1 MTLRKERYIWLD
13 KMITLA
19 TLSLM
24 AFFYYGT
31 HFLATAVICVLC
43 ALVSEGISL
52 RLMHRKIGPDDLS
65 CTSDALIIAL
75 MMPAA
80 INYLIAAIAVIF
92 ATVVAKNVF
101 GGRNNM
107 IFSPAAAAYIF
118 VLTSWGREMLTY
130 PAPHVHTG
138 LTETADSLVSS
149 ASHVFNMTGKMD
161 YTDFE
166 ILMGN
171 FSGPCG
177 AVSIL
182 LLIVAAIILIFR
194 KDISI
199 GAFAGVISGTAVLA
213 FVTPM
218 IQSRVDSVK
227 YSLVTNMVLFAAVYI
242 VSDIR
247 IAPRKWYFAFFYG
260 LFIGI
265 FSYILVLTTAKENAV
280 MIMSVLFTPLALG
293 IRIIEKKIRNAAEE
307 EEDEESGTEETKE
320 ASV

>member
-1 MTLRKERYIWLD
+1 MAQRTERYIWLD

-31 HFLATAVICVLC
+31 HFLASAVLSVVTAL
-43 ALVSEGISL
+43 AAEFISL
-52 RLMHRKIGPDDLS
+52 RLLHKKLTPDDLS

-75 MMPAA
+75 MMPAS
-80 INYLIAAIAVIF
+80 IDYTILGLAVIF
-92 ATVVAKNVF
+92 GIVIAKNVF
-101 GGRNNM
+101 GGRENM
-107 IFSPAAAAYIF
+107 IFSPAAASYIF
-118 VLTSWGREMLTY
+118 VLTSWGRELLTY
-130 PAPHVHTG
+130 PEPHVHTSITG
-138 LTETADSLVSS
+138 KAETLVNS

-182 LLIVAAIILIFR
+182 LLAIAAVMLCLR
-194 KDISI
+194 KDISA
-199 GAFAGVISGTAVLA
+199 GALVGTLFGTSMFA

-218 IQSRVDSVK
+218 ISNRADSVK
-227 YSLVTNMVLFAAVYI
+227 YSLVTNMVLFAAIYI
-242 VSDIR
+242 ISDIR
-247 IAPRKWYFAFFYG
+247 TAPKKRYFAFFYG

-265 FSYILVLTTAKENAV
+265 FAYIVVLTTGKENAV
-280 MIMSVLFTPLALG
+280 VIISVVFTPAALG
-293 IRIIEKKIRNAAEE
+293 LRMLERKIERAESE
-307 EEDEESGTEETKE
+307 QLSSEKE
-320 ASV
+320 AKV

>member
-1 MTLRKERYIWLD
+1 MRKERYIWLD

-19 TLSLM
+19 TLALM

-31 HFLATAVICVLC
+31 HFLVTAVICVLT
-43 ALVSEGISL
+43 ALAAEFVSL
-52 RLMHRKIGPDDLS
+52 RLMHKKIDADDLS

-75 MMPAA
+75 MMPAS
-80 INYLIAAIAVIF
+80 INYLIAALAVIF
-92 ATVVAKNVF
+92 GTVVAKNVF
-101 GGRNNM
+101 GGRQNM
-107 IFSPAAAAYIF
+107 VFSPAAAAYIF
-118 VLTSWGREMLTY
+118 VLTSWGRDLLMY

-138 LTETADSLVSS
+138 ITGKAADLVNS
-149 ASHVFNMTGKMD
+149 ASHTFNMTGKMD

-182 LLIVAAIILIFR
+182 LLTVAAVMLIFR
-194 KDISI
+194 KDISF
-199 GAFAGVISGTAVLA
+199 GAFFGTIIGTAA
-213 FVTPM
+213 FAYIMPM
-218 IQSRVDSVK
+218 INDRTDSVK
-227 YSLVTNMVLFAAVYI
+227 YSLVTNMVLFAAVFI
-242 VSDIR
+242 VSDLR

-280 MIMSVLFTPLALG
+280 VIMSVLFTPLALG
-293 IRIIEKKIRNAAEE
+293 IRILEKKIRLADD
-307 EEDEESGTEETKE
+307 EDEEKPAVEAKE
-320 ASV
+320 AAV

>member
-1 MTLRKERYIWLD
+1 MRKERYIWLD

-31 HFLATAVICVLC
+31 HFLATAIICVLT
-43 ALVSEGISL
+43 AMAAEFISL
-52 RLMHRKIGPDDLS
+52 RLMHKKIDADDLT

-75 MMPAA
+75 MMPAS
-80 INYLIAAIAVIF
+80 INYLIAALAVIF
-92 ATVVAKNVF
+92 GTVVAKNVF
-101 GGRNNM
+101 GGRQNM
-107 IFSPAAAAYIF
+107 VFSPAAAAYLF
-118 VLTSWGREMLTY
+118 VLTSWGRDMLMY

-138 LTETADSLVSS
+138 LTGKAENLVNS
-149 ASHVFNMTGKMD
+149 ASHVFNLTGKMD

-182 LLIVAAIILIFR
+182 LLAVAAVMLIFR
-194 KDISI
+194 KDISF
-199 GAFAGVISGTAVLA
+199 GAFFGTILGTAA
-213 FVTPM
+213 FAFITPM
-218 IQSRVDSVK
+218 IQNRTDSVK
-227 YSLVTNMVLFAAVYI
+227 YSLVTNMVLFASVFI
-242 VSDIR
+242 VSDLR

-280 MIMSVLFTPLALG
+280 VIMSVLFTPVALG
-293 IRIIEKKIRNAAEE
+293 IRILEKKIRLADD
-307 EEDEESGTEETKE
+307 EDEEEKPAVEAKE
-320 ASV
+320 AAV

>member
-1 MTLRKERYIWLD
+1 MTIRKERYIWLD

-19 TLSLM
+19 TLALM

-31 HFLATAVICVLC
+31 HFLVTAVICVL
-43 ALVSEGISL
+43 AAMVSEFTSL
-52 RLMHRKIGPDDLS
+52 RLMHKKVDADDLS

-75 MMPAA
+75 MMPAS

-101 GGRNNM
+101 GGKNNM

-118 VLTSWGREMLTY
+118 VLTSWGRELLTY

-138 LTETADSLVSS
+138 ITGKVDSLVNS

-182 LLIVAAIILIFR
+182 LLVIAAVMLIFR
-194 KDISI
+194 KDISV
-199 GAFAGVISGTAVLA
+199 GAFIGVIVGTAA
-213 FVTPM
+213 FAYMTPM
-218 IQSRVDSVK
+218 IPSRVDSVK

-242 VSDIR
+242 ISDLR
-247 IAPRKWYFAFFYG
+247 ITPEKWYFAFFYG

-280 MIMSVLFTPLALG
+280 IIMSVLFTPLALG
-293 IRIIEKKIRNAAEE
+293 IKILEKKIRHVAEE
-307 EEDEESGTEETKE
+307 EEEEVKTEEVKE
-320 ASV
+320 AAV

>member
-13 KMITLA
+13 KMITLS
-19 TLSLM
+19 TLALM

-31 HFLATAVICVLC
+31 HFLVTAVICVLT
-43 ALVSEGISL
+43 AFVSELISL
-52 RLMHRKIGPDDLS
+52 RMMHRNFDADDLS
-65 CTSDALIIAL
+65 CTSDALIVAL
-75 MMPAA
+75 IMPAS
-80 INYLIAAIAVIF
+80 INYLIAAIAVVF

-107 IFSPAAAAYIF
+107 IFSPAAAAYVF
-118 VLTSWGREMLTY
+118 VLTSWGRELLTY

-138 LTETADSLVSS
+138 ITGSPDSLINS

-182 LLIVAAIILIFR
+182 LLIIAAIMLIFR
-194 KDISI
+194 KDISF
-199 GAFAGVISGTAVLA
+199 GAFAGVITGTVALA
-213 FVTPM
+213 FLTPM
-218 IQSRVDSVK
+218 IQDRGDSVK
-227 YSLVTNMVLFAAVYI
+227 YSLVTNMVIFAAVYI
-242 VSDIR
+242 VSDVR
-247 IAPRKWYFAFFYG
+247 TAPRNWYFAFFYG

-265 FSYILVLTTAKENAV
+265 FSYVLVLTTAKENAV
-280 MIMSVLFTPLALG
+280 MIISVLFTPLALG
-293 IRIIEKKIRNAAEE
+293 IRIIEKKIRHAAEE
-307 EEDEESGTEETKE
+307 EEEEEQKAEVKE
-320 ASV
+320 AAE